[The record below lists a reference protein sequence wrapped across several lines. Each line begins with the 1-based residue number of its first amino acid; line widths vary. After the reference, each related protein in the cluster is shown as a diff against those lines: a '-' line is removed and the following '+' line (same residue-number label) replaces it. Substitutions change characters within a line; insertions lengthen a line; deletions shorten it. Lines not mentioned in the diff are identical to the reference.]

1 MSDTTRSGRGAAR
14 RRIAGQRRPTD
25 RRTADPTRE
34 QVRTGTPA
42 AGEPTT
48 EEAPTGTTP
57 PLAAEPATQVEASA
71 AATEEAAAAPGAE
84 GLAALPAA
92 PGRDAVSE
100 DQPATAET
108 EESITQS
115 DSAVPA
121 GEQDQA
127 AGRLGKMLTVT
138 IAVLLVLT
146 LTAAVL
152 LGIKAWQGRE
162 AEQARS
168 QATAAAT
175 KAAQLVLSYDYRSLD
190 KDFSAA
196 RATLTPQFAADF
208 DQTTKVVAEQAKKTK
223 ATVKAEV
230 REVGVRD
237 GDANRVTLLVF
248 VNQTTTSTITQGKPR
263 VDLNRA
269 RFTMVRNGDRWL
281 VQEIAGL

>member
-1 MSDTTRSGRGAAR
+1 MSDTTRSGRGAPR
-14 RRIAGQRRPTD
+14 RRIAGQRRPAE

-34 QVRTGTPA
+34 EHPAGTPL
-42 AGEPTT
+42 
-48 EEAPTGTTP
+48 P
-57 PLAAEPATQVEASA
+57 PMAEPEALVD
-71 AATEEAAAAPGAE
+71 T
-84 GLAALPAA
+84 PAV
-92 PGRDAVSE
+92 PE
-100 DQPATAET
+100 DQPTTAET
-108 EESITQS
+108 EESVTQS
-115 DSAVPA
+115 DSVVPEV
-121 GEQDQA
+121 EQDQA
-127 AGRLGKMLTVT
+127 PGRLGKLLTVT

-146 LTAAVL
+146 LTAAVV

-175 KAAQLVLSYDYRSLD
+175 KAAALVLSYDYRSLD
-190 KDFSAA
+190 KNFSAA
-196 RATLTPQFAADF
+196 RATLTPAFAADF

-237 GDANRVTLLVF
+237 GNADRVTLLVF